1 MTRSQFRLDSSQ
13 FFLTY
18 PQSRLDLDGAFIS
31 LKELSVSGVNPI
43 KVLVAEEEHQDG
55 QVHHHAYVRFAK
67 KVTIRDPHVF
77 DIDGRHCNVQSC
89 RSAKAVIEYVT
100 KGGRFKADF
109 EIKLGRNAALKQM
122 IEEAN
127 TPDEF
132 LREVIRSD
140 PEWTVSRFSNLRA
153 FAEWKFTSQSRTCDP
168 IRPYTDFSAIP
179 DVIQRFTDNLPNNIR
194 GERSMRS
201 LWLHGA
207 SRLGKTQL
215 ARSIGRHCYM
225 QGIWNLKNLSDDAD
239 YAVFDDIDFESIK
252 YIYKQLFGLQSDVN
266 FTGKYMRP
274 TTYKWGIPIIFV
286 TNQVPFLD
294 YEIQEWMEM
303 NVDFVHITHRL
314 Y

>member
-1 MTRSQFRLDSSQ
+1 MTRSTFRLDSSQ

-31 LKELSVSGVNPI
+31 LKELEVSGVKPI
-43 KVLVAEEEHQDG
+43 KVLVAEEEHADG

-89 RSAKAVIEYVT
+89 RSAKAVIDYVT
-100 KGGRFKADF
+100 KGGKFKADF
-109 EIKLGRNAALKQM
+109 EIKLGRAAALKQM

-132 LREVIRSD
+132 LREVVRTD
-140 PEWTVSRFSNLRA
+140 PEWVVARFTSLRA
-153 FAEWKFTSQSRTCDP
+153 FAEWKFTSGSKTCNP
-168 IRPYTDFSAIP
+168 IRDFASFSAVP
-179 DVIQRFTDNLPNNIR
+179 EVVTRFREQLNTHVPGTRDM
-194 GERSMRS
+194 RSM
-201 LWLHGA
+201 WIHGP

-215 ARSIGRHCYM
+215 ARSLGNHCYM
-225 QGIWNLKNLSDDAD
+225 QGIWNLKCLSDNSQ

-252 YIYKQLFGLQSDVN
+252 YIHKQIFGLQEDVN

-274 TTYKWGIPIIFV
+274 TTFKWGIPIIFI
-286 TNQVPFLD
+286 TNTVPFLD
-294 YEIQEWMEM
+294 YEVQEWMEV
-303 NVDFVHITHRL
+303 NVDFVNITHRV